1 MVMEKNKR
9 STRNTRNTKNYVYGS
24 VAYDIQPEI
33 KQERKPVKR
42 KKAKSKVKIK
52 LKVVGSV
59 MVIALI
65 SLLTLTRFASMIRL
79 TYDIREVKSD
89 IKKVQEANENTRV
102 QMAKMSNIK
111 SIEKTAVNE
120 LGMVIP
126 DTSQIVY
133 MDVKPLTA
141 LTEES
146 KEGIKTATNDFMQKI
161 FGLIH

>member
-9 STRNTRNTKNYVYGS
+9 NTRNTRNYVYGS

-33 KQERKPVKR
+33 KHDKKPIRR
-42 KKAKSKVKIK
+42 KKTNNRVKIK
-52 LKVVGSV
+52 LKMIGSI
-59 MVIALI
+59 MVIGLV

-79 TYDIREVKSD
+79 TYDIRGVKAE

-111 SIEKTAVNE
+111 SIEETAVNK

-126 DTSQIVY
+126 EKAQVVY

-146 KEGIKTATNDFMQKI
+146 KEGTKTATNEFMQKI